1 MLSELA
7 DVPQYRPE
15 FHHKKIDWDTGTI
28 AGGTLSE
35 LRELDGNLI
44 WREIITHTDT
54 QTLKLEGR
62 NGCLRL

>member
-7 DVPQYRPE
+7 DVQARISSQ
-15 FHHKKIDWDTGTI
+15 KIDWDTDTI
-28 AGGTLSE
+28 AGDTLSE
-35 LRELDGNLI
+35 LRDLDGNLI